1 MTPDVNV
8 LVAAAR
14 EDHPHH
20 SIALNWLSEA
30 STRSSP
36 QTGLRLMGM
45 VASGFL
51 RVMTHPK
58 AFAKPASAAV
68 AVAYLDSLLARPGGS
83 FLVSQGE
90 WPTLKALCL
99 DLGLAGN
106 AVPDAWIA
114 ACVIQ
119 HHETLVTF
127 DRDFKRLLPPQNL
140 FMLRT

>member
-20 SIALNWLSEA
+20 SIAFKWLSEA
-30 STRSSP
+30 SISSSP

-58 AFAKPASAAV
+58 AFANPASAAH
-68 AVAYLDSLLARPGGS
+68 ATAYLDSLLARPGVS
-83 FLVSQGE
+83 FLVAQGE
-90 WPTLKALCL
+90 WPRLKALCL
-99 DLGLAGN
+99 DLSLAGN

-119 HHETLVTF
+119 NRETLVTF

-140 FMLRT
+140 LLLRA